1 MNKKFKNIY
10 FKLKL
15 LHYNNLNVF
24 TVISD
29 QLNMSFLE
37 IKKNNNLH

>member
-1 MNKKFKNIY
+1 MNKKFKSIY

-24 TVISD
+24 TVISESTEYVISG
-29 QLNMSFLE
+29 N
-37 IKKNNNLH
+37 KKE